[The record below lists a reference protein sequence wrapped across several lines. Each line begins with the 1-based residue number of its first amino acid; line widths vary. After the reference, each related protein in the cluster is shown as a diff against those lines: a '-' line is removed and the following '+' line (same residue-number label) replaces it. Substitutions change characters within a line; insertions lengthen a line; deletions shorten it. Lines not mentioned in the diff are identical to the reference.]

1 MPLHLRRR
9 CDIWPDKGW
18 PRNQYEVITDSG
30 YTVGTILQPGNWSN
44 DDWEWHI
51 NGDLVAY
58 HVTATGRAATV
69 EEAKHA
75 VASGWR
81 KWLAIKD
88 LEETTHKPVFGT
100 QRDEETRRRLRLPL

>member
-1 MPLHLRRR
+1 MEVGELRAMPLHLRRR

-75 VASGWR
+75 VAHGWR
-81 KWLAIKD
+81 KWLAIKGFD
-88 LEETTHKPVFGT
+88 ENKT
-100 QRDEETRRRLRLPL
+100 QAGVRDGAR